1 MSDIHF
7 DHGNYVH
14 LLWLV
19 PLLGL
24 VAAYGFWRKRLA
36 LEAFAS
42 ANLLGTL
49 MPRVSVA
56 RQYVKTALLLL
67 ALVFVVLALT
77 GPRWGVFYEEVER
90 KGVDIV
96 IALDVSRS
104 MLAEDIAPNRLERA
118 KLAISDLL
126 EQLDGDRIGL
136 VTFSGAAV
144 KKCPITVNY
153 GSFKLALDEV
163 DTQSAPRGGT
173 LLGDAVRKAKECF
186 LDKVKDHK
194 AVILISDGEETEVD
208 YPVEAAKAAYD
219 ENGVII
225 CTVGI
230 GDVTE
235 GARIP
240 IVENGQKSYLKHEGQ
255 EVWSKMNPSVMQEM
269 AVVGGGKYLP
279 AETRDFDLGALYN
292 WIRSKLE
299 VVEFDTKM
307 TERRHARFQWLLAPA
322 LLLVMIETLMT
333 DRRRRGGDG
342 EEKEGERGRRGD

>member
-1 MSDIHF
+1 MNDIFF

-14 LLWLV
+14 LLWLA
-19 PLLGL
+19 PLLAG
-24 VAAYGFWRKRLA
+24 VAAYGFWRKRRA
-36 LEAFAS
+36 LESFAS
-42 ANLLGTL
+42 ANLLGSL
-49 MPRVSVA
+49 MPRVSIT
-56 RQYVKTALLLL
+56 RQYVKSALLIL
-67 ALVFVVLALT
+67 ALIFVVLAMT
-77 GPRWGVFYEEVER
+77 GPRWGVYFEEVER

-96 IALDVSRS
+96 VALDVSRS
-104 MLAEDIAPNRLERA
+104 MLAEDIAPNRLGRA

-126 EQLDGDRIGL
+126 DQLDGDRIGL
-136 VTFSGAAV
+136 VTFAGAAV
-144 KKCPITVNY
+144 KKCPLTVNY

-163 DTQSAPRGGT
+163 DTQSSPRGGT

-194 AVILISDGEETEVD
+194 AIILISDGEEQEVD

-219 ENGVII
+219 DQGILI

-240 IVENGQKSYLKHEGQ
+240 VVENGQKTFLRHEGQ
-255 EVWSKMNPSVMQEM
+255 EVWSRMNPQVMQEM

-279 AETRDFDLGALYN
+279 AETRDFDLGELYN
-292 WIRSKLE
+292 WIRGKLE
-299 VVEFDTKM
+299 VVEFDARV

-322 LLLVMIETLMT
+322 LLLVMIESFMT
-333 DRRRRGGDG
+333 DRKRVSG
-342 EEKEGERGRRGD
+342 EF

>member
-1 MSDIHF
+1 MSDIQF

-19 PLLGL
+19 PLLGA
-24 VAAYGFWRKRLA
+24 VAAYGFWLKKRS

-42 ANLLGTL
+42 VNLLGTL
-49 MPRVSVA
+49 MPRVSVG
-56 RQYVKTALLLL
+56 RQYVKTAVLLLS
-67 ALVFVVLALT
+67 LVFVVGALT

-118 KLAISDLL
+118 KLAIADLL
-126 EQLDGDRIGL
+126 DQLDGDRIGL
-136 VTFSGAAV
+136 VTFAGAAV
-144 KKCPITVNY
+144 KKCPLTVNY
-153 GSFKLALDEV
+153 GSYKLALDEV
-163 DTQSAPRGGT
+163 DVHSSPRGGT

-186 LDKVKDHK
+186 LDRIKDHK
-194 AVILISDGEETEVD
+194 AVILISDGEEQEID
-208 YPVEAAKAAYD
+208 YPAEAAKAAFD
-219 ENGVII
+219 EHGIII

-240 IVENGQKSYLKHEGQ
+240 IMENGQRTYLKHEGQ

-279 AETRDFDLGALYN
+279 AETRDFDLGELYN
-292 WIRSKLE
+292 WIRGKLE
-299 VVEFDTKM
+299 VVEFDTRL
-307 TERRHARFQWLLAPA
+307 TERRHARFQWFLAPA
-322 LLLVMIETLMT
+322 VLLLLAETFMT
-333 DRRRRGGDG
+333 DRK
-342 EEKEGERGRRGD
+342 KE